1 MAGNLRINCGT
12 DGQMEGRR
20 LLSHCNDSTLD
31 QKTCQE
37 YILYL
42 CPVGPLQKQLAD
54 YFEKTR
60 VQCGWNG
67 AHAYFPHITLCH
79 FFKAEDSKIPYLTK
93 ALNKLQEK
101 LLKAPG
107 HLELEFFSQVNFIGL
122 LVQKCYYDFLEEI
135 VADYAEEIR
144 KRTGEVQG
152 HDVKLQCHL
161 WNGFSGWIPFLMT
174 TILQSGTGACE
185 VAMELAKLELEK
197 NREKGKGEKLSLLR
211 GSIWHGKQMF
221 DDDDD
226 DDDDDVLCFH
236 NQGVTMDPRRQQ
248 LHMTLAYQYSKD
260 QHERLL
266 RYAKEIDL
274 NSDVKW
280 EFRLY
285 SRDPR
290 AGECEVREVTRSY
303 SSNNEDEL
311 ELVEGDHV
319 LADPIELS
327 NSKNGWCK
335 GISTLTGSV
344 GMFRIGC
351 TMRTSETST
360 WTLHKSLMVVPAT
373 NMYNGLSE
381 GDYDNLWVGE
391 QDDIYNKLLKNKKRR
406 YSRINLNL
414 PKNMLKRKNYLDF
427 IKDCPLT
434 EVGKLQARLTG
445 EGLRDASVNLSHLY
459 VSPALRCIQTAHEIV
474 TALGLNLKICIEPSL
489 FEWLGWY
496 QLGLP
501 IWFTPDELIDHG
513 YAVDRNYI
521 SYMVPTQLY
530 LDETVEHFYS
540 RCADFTRY
548 ILKKH
553 EHEDVCNILIVGHA
567 GSLDVCTRQLLG
579 KAPRSVGGFHEILP
593 YVPCCSMCCCVE
605 DPLTKKWRMKEPPVP
620 PITHVANKKYNW
632 KTLI

>member
-1 MAGNLRINCGT
+1 MSGLKKRLSGCFAC
-12 DGQMEGRR
+12 ESRR
-20 LLSHCNDSTLD
+20 PGDKTFTRSKADRNSIWSGSQSEKAIAVTGDRGPQIAADWLLSHCNDSTLD

-144 KRTGEVQG
+144 KV
-152 HDVKLQCHL
+152 
-161 WNGFSGWIPFLMT
+161 
-174 TILQSGTGACE
+174 
-185 VAMELAKLELEK
+185 
-197 NREKGKGEKLSLLR
+197 
-211 GSIWHGKQMF
+211 
-221 DDDDD
+221 
-226 DDDDDVLCFH
+226 
-236 NQGVTMDPRRQQ
+236 GVTMDPRRQQ

-391 QDDIYNKLLKNKKRR
+391 QDDIYNKLLKNKKSEENQNIPREPRCLFVMRHGERCDFALGRDWVDSCFNSAGR